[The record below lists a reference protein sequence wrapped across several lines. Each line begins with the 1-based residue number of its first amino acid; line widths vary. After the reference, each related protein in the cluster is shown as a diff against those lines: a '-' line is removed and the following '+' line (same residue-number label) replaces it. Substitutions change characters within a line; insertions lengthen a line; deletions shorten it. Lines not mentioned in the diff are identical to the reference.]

1 MATPAPSVPGERPRL
16 LIVIASTR
24 PGRAGLP
31 IAEWFRAQAE
41 AHGGFAIT
49 VADLAELRLPLMD
62 EPNHPRLR
70 QYTNRHTHEWSAQ
83 VDAADAFVFV
93 MPEYNYAMTAPLKN
107 AIDYLFQEWAYKPV
121 GLVSYGGIS
130 GGIRAAQMVKQVV
143 TTLKMMPLPEA
154 VAIPFFTQHFDEERR
169 MQGNESLNGNAT
181 AMLNELVRWAVALRP
196 LRAS

>member
-1 MATPAPSVPGERPRL
+1 MVTPEQPAARPRL

-24 PGRAGLP
+24 PSRAGLP

-41 AHGGFAIT
+41 AHGGFAIG
-49 VADLAELRLPLMD
+49 VADLAELKLPLMD

-70 QYTNRHTHEWSAQ
+70 QYTNRHTREWSAQ

-143 TTLKMMPLPEA
+143 TTLKMVPLTEA
-154 VAIPFFTQHFDEERR
+154 VAIPFFTQHFDAARR
-169 MQGNESLNGNAT
+169 MQGNESLNGGAT